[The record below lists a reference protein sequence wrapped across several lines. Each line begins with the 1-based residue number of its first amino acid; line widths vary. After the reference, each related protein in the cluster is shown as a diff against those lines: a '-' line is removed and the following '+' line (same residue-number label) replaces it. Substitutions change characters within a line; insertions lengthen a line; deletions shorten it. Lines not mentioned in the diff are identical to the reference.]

1 MNAFWSMIVFLAI
14 VMNAALVYWTVR
26 LRLEREQFRL
36 PSIWRAKSRDLPEP
50 EDSKAGGE
58 TEPVGSAPEAQ
69 TTVAQDESPPAP
81 DPAPAAP
88 VKTNQN
94 AYADQKS
101 CPFCWLRIVT
111 FNAAGLG
118 PHVDQI
124 GRMPFEVFDQLR
136 ILIGCAK
143 KALPGIL
150 VMSQENGTRPKL
162 DKDGK
167 IILDAQGNPVPHC
180 VGCANFENRRGQNVP
195 ADEPPIKILP
205 DAKGM

>member
-1 MNAFWSMIVFLAI
+1 MSDSTSHVA
-14 VMNAALVYWTVR
+14 
-26 LRLEREQFRL
+26 
-36 PSIWRAKSRDLPEP
+36 PS
-50 EDSKAGGE
+50 
-58 TEPVGSAPEAQ
+58 PVTP
-69 TTVAQDESPPAP
+69 PPAP
-81 DPAPAAP
+81 TAPKAAGS
-88 VKTNQN
+88 NQS

-101 CPFCWLRIVT
+101 CPLCWLRIVA

-143 KALPGIL
+143 KALPGLL
-150 VMSQENGTRPKL
+150 VMSQENGTRPRL

-167 IILDAQGNPVPHC
+167 IILDAQENSVPHC